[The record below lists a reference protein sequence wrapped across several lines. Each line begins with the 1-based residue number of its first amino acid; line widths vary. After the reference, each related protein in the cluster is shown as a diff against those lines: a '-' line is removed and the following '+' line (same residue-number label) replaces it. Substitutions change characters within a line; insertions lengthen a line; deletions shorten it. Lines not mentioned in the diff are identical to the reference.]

1 MDNREALFGGGNRR
15 PLPGRQVQGGGP
27 RPGGPGGYSSLPP
40 RPSQSDPRQAPPDTS
55 RYYDSP
61 PPNANGRDYYRQEP
75 APAPTGYGGRAP
87 AGKLTLHVEKNKD
100 QDSNVCYVSE
110 QDFPGNR
117 GALFYILLGLQG
129 GVVVTAQAAPDVP
142 PGEVRMNKAQ
152 RTWCQ
157 VSDRPMRP
165 EDYFSAQVY
174 DGPKSPLASLDVE
187 LEFAAKP
194 MGAPVPLD
202 QDDLE
207 NVFLT
212 RFNQQILCP
221 GQQGM
226 LSYSS
231 YYFKYKVKTVQVL
244 DPRMEKSR
252 DATSNPSERGLVSS
266 QESTKTLLNIFPVPP
281 VKLKGSRKRPAAN
294 AILRPDFKFADMGI
308 GGLDEEFST
317 IFRRAFASRVF
328 PPGLVAEMGIS
339 HVKGILLY
347 GPPGTGKTLIARQI
361 GKMLNAREPKIINGP
376 EILNKYVG
384 ASEENVRKMFADAEK
399 EYKEAGEDSGLHI
412 IIFDELDAVCKQR
425 GSTGGGTGVG
435 DSVVNQLLTKLDG
448 VEALNNILLIGMTN
462 RKDLIDDALLRPG
475 RLEVHMEISLPDEN
489 GRLQILGI
497 HTAKIRKAKRLSDDI
512 DLNELARVTKNYSGA
527 ELNGLVKAALSYA
540 FTRHTKLG
548 DVTGV
553 MGDPEDVMLT
563 RDDLMRALEDVKP
576 AFGVSEEELESS
588 QPYGIVHYSPHIESI
603 LSNGLSFVEQVRI
616 PQNAPLFSVL
626 VHGPRGAGK
635 TALAAEI
642 GLKSEFP
649 FVKLVRPIDVGTNE
663 SSKLDYLRRVFAD
676 AHKSPLSIVI
686 LDRIEALIDW
696 NPIGLRF
703 SNAVVQY
710 ISAIL
715 QTTPPKGRRLL
726 IMATTSQ
733 RSMLDQHGALEFDRE
748 IAVPAVKDLR
758 ELQALLSATG
768 KFDNP
773 ADINGVISELRSIT
787 GSENVGIGVK
797 AIFSA
802 IETALVRR
810 DQPLASTLAAEIS
823 EIIATR
829 NPDGL

>member
-715 QTTPPKGRRLL
+715 QTTPPKV
-726 IMATTSQ
+726 
-733 RSMLDQHGALEFDRE
+733 RS
-748 IAVPAVKDLR
+748 
-758 ELQALLSATG
+758 
-768 KFDNP
+768 
-773 ADINGVISELRSIT
+773 RSPFP
-787 GSENVGIGVK
+787 SCK
-797 AIFSA
+797 
-802 IETALVRR
+802 
-810 DQPLASTLAAEIS
+810 
-823 EIIATR
+823 
-829 NPDGL
+829 